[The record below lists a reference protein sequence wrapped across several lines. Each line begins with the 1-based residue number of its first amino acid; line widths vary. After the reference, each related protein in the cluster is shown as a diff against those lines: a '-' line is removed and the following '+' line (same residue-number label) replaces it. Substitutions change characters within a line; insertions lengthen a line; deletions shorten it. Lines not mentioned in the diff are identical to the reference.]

1 MVRGRESRGLSR
13 RPFLLYPLRP
23 RTADHAPPLYPTRL
37 LLVLVAVP
45 TALSLGLVIDRSWL
59 PALLV
64 LDALVVAAAAFDAL
78 VGLPRTGRFT
88 VETAM
93 PRTWSLGRT
102 ESVTFTVANPG
113 RFGWRLAV
121 LPDLPL
127 AIVAEGGERELVLP
141 GRSRAEIVFRAVARE
156 RGTFHLAGL
165 HLSAI
170 SRLGLWRRAYRIGGE
185 RDIHVYPNLK
195 QLNEY
200 ALLARTNRLSLIGVR
215 SSRRIGGD
223 TEFERLRDW
232 HSDDEIQRIDW
243 KATARRDQLTVR
255 DYQAN
260 QSQSIVLMIDAGRM
274 MVSRSR
280 AADGTETS
288 LLDAAIDAALML
300 AFVALSQNDRV
311 GLLAYADGVKRWV
324 PPKGGNRQ
332 LNRLIHAVHDLQPT
346 LAESRHEEA
355 FVHLERSERKRSL
368 VVLFTHVLDDVNGD
382 HLLRHCANLVGRHL
396 PLAVLLQDADLHAAL
411 RAPPA
416 DEAGLWR
423 AGAAAVIANQRSE
436 VLGKLARAG
445 ALTLDVA
452 PERLTADVISQYLTV
467 KAKHLL

>member
-1 MVRGRESRGLSR
+1 
-13 RPFLLYPLRP
+13 
-23 RTADHAPPLYPTRL
+23 
-37 LLVLVAVP
+37 VP
-45 TALSLGLVIDRSWL
+45 TALSLGLVIDHSWL

-64 LDALVVAAAAFDAL
+64 LDALVVAVAAGDGLF
-78 VGLPRTGRFT
+78 GLPRASRFT
-88 VETAM
+88 VETTM
-93 PRTWSLGRT
+93 PRTWSLGRR
-102 ESVTFTVANPG
+102 EQLVFTLANPG
-113 RFGWRLAV
+113 RLRWRLAV

-127 AIVAEGGERELVLP
+127 AIAAEGGERELVLP
-141 GRSRAEIVFRAVARE
+141 GRTRAEITFTAVARE
-156 RGTFHLAGL
+156 RGTFRLAGL
-165 HLSAI
+165 HLAAI
-170 SRLGLWRRAYRIGGE
+170 SRLGLWKRTYRIGDA

-195 QLNEY
+195 QLSEY
-200 ALLARTNRLSLIGVR
+200 ALLARTNRLALIGVR

-232 HSDDEIQRIDW
+232 HSDDQIQRIDW

-300 AFVALSQNDRV
+300 AFVALKQNDRV

-324 PPKGGNRQ
+324 PPKGGTRQ
-332 LNRLIHAVHDLQPT
+332 LNRLIHALHDVQPSM
-346 LAESRHEEA
+346 AESRHEAA
-355 FVHLERSERKRSL
+355 FVHLDRSERKRSL
-368 VVLFTHVLDDVNGD
+368 VVLFTHVLDDVNGE

-396 PLAVLLQDADLHAAL
+396 PVAVLLQDADLHAAL
-411 RAPPA
+411 RAPPSE
-416 DEAGLWR
+416 EAGLWR

-436 VLGKLARAG
+436 VLSKLAKAG
-445 ALTLDVA
+445 ALTLDVP
-452 PERLTADVISQYLTV
+452 PERLTAEVISKYLTV

>member
-1 MVRGRESRGLSR
+1 M
-13 RPFLLYPLRP
+13 
-23 RTADHAPPLYPTRL
+23 HPTRL
-37 LLVLVAVP
+37 LLILVVVP
-45 TALSLGLVIDRSWL
+45 ATLSLGLVLDRTWL
-59 PALLV
+59 PALLA
-64 LDALVVAAAAFDAL
+64 LDALVLATAALDAVL
-78 VGLPRTGRFT
+78 GLPRAGRFAL
-88 VETAM
+88 ETSMA
-93 PRTWSLGRT
+93 RTWSLGRP
-102 ESVTFTVANPG
+102 ERLVFTLANPG
-113 RFGWRLAV
+113 RSGWRLTV

-127 AIVAEGGERELVLP
+127 AIALEGGERALALP
-141 GRSRAEIVFRAVARE
+141 GRTRAEVAFRAVARE
-156 RGTFHLAGL
+156 RGTFRLAGL
-165 HLSAI
+165 HVSAT
-170 SRLGLWRRAYRIGGE
+170 SRLGLWRRASRIGDE
-185 RDIHVYPNLK
+185 RDIHVYPDLK
-195 QLNEY
+195 QLGEY
-200 ALLARTNRLSLIGVR
+200 ALLARTNRLALIGVR

-232 HSDDEIQRIDW
+232 HSDDAIQRIDW

-255 DYQAN
+255 DYQAS

-311 GLLAYADGVKRWV
+311 GLLAYADGVQRWV
-324 PPKGGNRQ
+324 PPRGGTRQ

-355 FVHLERSERKRSL
+355 FVHLQRSERKRSL
-368 VVLFTHVLDDVNGD
+368 VLLFTHVLDDVNGEQ
-382 HLLRHCANLVGRHL
+382 LLRHCANLVGRHL
-396 PLAVLLQDADLHAAL
+396 PVAVLLQDADLHAPL
-411 RAPPA
+411 REPPA
-416 DEAGLWR
+416 DEAAMWR

-436 VLGKLARAG
+436 ILGKLARAG

-452 PERLTADVISQYLTV
+452 PERLTAEVVSEYLRV